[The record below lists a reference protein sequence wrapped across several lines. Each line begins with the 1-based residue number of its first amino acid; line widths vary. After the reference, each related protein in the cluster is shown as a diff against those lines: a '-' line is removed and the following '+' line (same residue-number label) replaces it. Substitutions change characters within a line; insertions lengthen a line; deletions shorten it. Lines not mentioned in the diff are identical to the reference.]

1 MPGEWERL
9 ASHEGGTVVSFATA
23 PMGDGEAMLFAATTA
38 GLFRSE
44 DGGRA
49 WSAGGETPLPLLV
62 AVAAS
67 ARFAEDQLLFAGT
80 QTGFHRSTDAGR
92 TWRQTL
98 SGGRVFAVAVVPAE
112 ETEGRVFIGTQ
123 QDGILHS
130 KDGGRT
136 WAGANAGLLDLTVL
150 ALAFSPGAARDQ
162 TGFAATTS
170 GLYRTRNGGKSW
182 RAVELPLDEP
192 AVQCLAISP
201 AFVRD
206 RLILAGTESDGLWRS
221 DDGGT
226 TWDLVPGL
234 PAGGI
239 GAVAFTPRYAEP
251 RRIAVAMDDGVAL
264 SHDGGE
270 TWRLTG
276 ETLPPVLD
284 LAFVPDGGGETLMAA
299 LYRNGIARLAMTGTN
314 DEWVLANTG
323 LGATA
328 LSTLVGSPNF
338 KVDRTLLATGT
349 EAGLRVSR
357 DGGRTWVNAV
367 GELTDAEVY
376 GVAVSSGD
384 GNGWLVFA
392 ATDAGIY
399 RSRDGGTSWE
409 APAQGGDA
417 PTGIIASG
425 ATMLFAATLDNRL
438 IALDDGGETWRALDA
453 PFDDAAIV
461 SLACAPDTAR
471 GQTLYV
477 GTTQPAPRIGAVTL
491 WRSTDGGDRW
501 ARWMEAQG
509 GTGTLPLA
517 VPTGL
522 SVNDDNNALFV
533 GLNGQVLQPRRN
545 AWQTRGGA
553 RSPLWHGVALTT
565 DNGDP
570 VAITALA
577 TSPNYRAD
585 GLVFATT
592 SDGVYRSRDQ
602 GRTFARWSEGLTRA
616 PMLALTVT
624 GDAPGL
630 VFALGVDGTIWRRA
644 IALRDP

>member
-1 MPGEWERL
+1 
-9 ASHEGGTVVSFATA
+9 
-23 PMGDGEAMLFAATTA
+23 
-38 GLFRSE
+38 
-44 DGGRA
+44 
-49 WSAGGETPLPLLV
+49 
-62 AVAAS
+62 VAAD
-67 ARFAEDQLLFAGT
+67 ALR
-80 QTGFHRSTDAGR
+80 RSR
-92 TWRQTL
+92 LR
-98 SGGRVFAVAVVPAE
+98 
-112 ETEGRVFIGTQ
+112 TQ

-239 GAVAFTPRYAEP
+239 GAVAFSPRDAEP
-251 RRIAVAMDDGVAL
+251 RRIAVATDDGVAL

-276 ETLPPVLD
+276 ETLLSVLD
-284 LAFVPDGGGETLMAA
+284 LAFVPSDTGEALVAA
-299 LYRNGIARLAMTGTN
+299 RYRDGIARLSMTGAN
-314 DEWVLANTG
+314 DEWVPANTG
-323 LGATA
+323 LRATA
-328 LSTLVGSPNF
+328 LSTLVVSPGF
-338 KVDRTLLATGT
+338 DVDETLFAAGP

-357 DGGRTWVNAV
+357 DGGRTWVNAG
-367 GELTDAEVY
+367 GELTDADVY
-376 GVAVSSGD
+376 GVAIAISSGD
-384 GNGWLVFA
+384 GDGRLVFA

-409 APAQGGDA
+409 VPARGGDA
-417 PTGIIASG
+417 PTGIVVSG
-425 ATMLFAATLDNRL
+425 ATTVFAATLDNRL
-438 IALDDGGETWRALDA
+438 IASDDRGGTWRALDA

-461 SLACAPDTAR
+461 SLACAPDDAHD
-471 GQTLYV
+471 QTLYV
-477 GTTQPAPRIGAVTL
+477 GTTQPAPKTGAVTL
-491 WRSTDGGDRW
+491 WRSTDGGGSW
-501 ARWMEAQG
+501 AHWMEAQG

-522 SVNDDNNALFV
+522 SANDDNNALFV

-553 RSPLWHGVALTT
+553 RSPLWQGVALTT
-565 DNGDP
+565 DDGDP
-570 VAITALA
+570 VAITALT
-577 TSPNYRAD
+577 TSPNFRVD
-585 GLVFATT
+585 GMVFAAT
-592 SDGVYRSRDQ
+592 SDGVHRSREHR
-602 GRTFARWSEGLTRA
+602 RTFTRWSEGLTRA
-616 PMLALTVT
+616 PVLALAVT